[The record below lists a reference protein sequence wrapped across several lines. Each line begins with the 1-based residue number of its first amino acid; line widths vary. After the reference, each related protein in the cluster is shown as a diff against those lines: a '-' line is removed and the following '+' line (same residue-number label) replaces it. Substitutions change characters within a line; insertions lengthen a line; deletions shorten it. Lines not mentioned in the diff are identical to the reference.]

1 MATRS
6 TIAKLGKDGIIKAV
20 YCHSDGYL
28 EYNGKILNEY
38 YKDESKVDELLAHG
52 DISTLDQNIGEKLP
66 FNDYMLF
73 HEKKQCRFY
82 HRDRG
87 EDLMFNEF
95 ESDIE
100 YLEWANEVANGFIYL
115 YAYGAW
121 YVYDSFAVRCY
132 GEPTNKFVELEEALY
147 EHSTA
152 YRGF

>member
-28 EYNGKILNEY
+28 EHNGKVLNEY
-38 YKDESKVDELLAHG
+38 YRDESKVDELLAQG

-100 YLEWANEVANGFIYL
+100 YLEWANEIANGFIYL

-121 YVYDSFAVRCY
+121 YVYDNTFVKCY
-132 GEPTNKFVELEEALY
+132 GIASYRFVELEEALQN
-147 EHSTA
+147 EVV
-152 YRGF
+152 

>member
-6 TIAKLGKDGIIKAV
+6 AIAKLGKDGIIKSV

-52 DISTLDQNIGEKLP
+52 DISSLNKNIGVKID
-66 FNDYMLF
+66 FMDYELRAKN
-73 HEKKQCRFY
+73 EQCRFY

-100 YLEWANEVANGFIYL
+100 YIEWANDVANGFIYL
-115 YAYGAW
+115 YAFGAW
-121 YVYDSFAVRCY
+121 YVYDNGFVRTY
-132 GEPTNKFVELEEALY
+132 GRASHKFVELEEALY
-147 EHSTA
+147 ETA
-152 YRGF
+152 

>member
-6 TIAKLGKDGIIKAV
+6 VIAKLDNKGAKAI

-28 EYNGKILNEY
+28 EHVGRVLDGHYR
-38 YKDESKVDELLAHG
+38 DESKVDELLEHG
-52 DISTLDQNIGEKLP
+52 DVSSLNENIGEKLP
-66 FNDYMLF
+66 FNDYMSF

-100 YLEWANEVANGFIYL
+100 YIEWAKDSCNAEYIYMF
-115 YAYGAW
+115 AFGAW
-121 YVYDSFAVRCY
+121 YVYDDYV
-132 GEPTNKFVELEEALY
+132 GKFIELEEALY
-147 EHSTA
+147 EKA
-152 YRGF
+152 

>member
-6 TIAKLGKDGIIKAV
+6 TIAKLSKDGIIKAV

-28 EYNGKILNEY
+28 EHNGKVLNEY

-87 EDLMFNEF
+87 EDKKEAAKLGGENELVKFATEKCDAEYIYMF
-95 ESDIE
+95 
-100 YLEWANEVANGFIYL
+100 
-115 YAYGAW
+115 AYGSW
-121 YVYDSFAVRCY
+121 YVYDVYNNS
-132 GEPTNKFVELEEALY
+132 EFVELEEVLY
-147 EHSTA
+147 VPT
-152 YRGF
+152 R

>member
-20 YCHSDGYL
+20 YCHNDGYL
-28 EYNGKILNEY
+28 EHNGKVLNEY

-52 DISTLDQNIGEKLP
+52 DISSLNKNIGVKID
-66 FNDYMLF
+66 FMDYELRVKN
-73 HEKKQCRFY
+73 EQCRFY

-100 YLEWANEVANGFIYL
+100 YIEWAKDSCNAEYIYMF
-115 YAYGAW
+115 AFGAW
-121 YVYDSFAVRCY
+121 YVYDDYV
-132 GEPTNKFVELEEALY
+132 GKFIELEEALY
-147 EHSTA
+147 EKA
-152 YRGF
+152 

>member
-6 TIAKLGKDGIIKAV
+6 TIAKLGKNGIIKAV
-20 YCHSDGYL
+20 YCHNDGYL
-28 EYNGKILNEY
+28 EHVGKVLEEH

-52 DISTLDQNIGEKLP
+52 DISSLNKNIGVKID
-66 FNDYMLF
+66 FMDYELRAKN
-73 HEKKQCRFY
+73 EQCRFY

-100 YLEWANEVANGFIYL
+100 YIEWAEGVANGFIYL

-121 YVYDSFAVRCY
+121 YVYDSFAVKCY

-147 EHSTA
+147 EKV
-152 YRGF
+152 

>member
-6 TIAKLGKDGIIKAV
+6 TIAKLGKDGMIKAV

-28 EYNGKILNEY
+28 EHNGKVLNEY
-38 YKDESKVDELLAHG
+38 YRDESKIDELLAHG
-52 DISTLDQNIGEKLP
+52 DISSLNKNIGEKLP
-66 FNDYMLF
+66 FNDYKLSA
-73 HEKKQCRFY
+73 EKEQCRFY

-100 YLEWANEVANGFIYL
+100 YGESASDVANGFIYL

-147 EHSTA
+147 EVV
-152 YRGF
+152 

>member
-28 EYNGKILNEY
+28 EYNGKMLNEH

-52 DISTLDQNIGEKLP
+52 DLSTLNQNIGEKLP
-66 FNDYMLF
+66 FNDYMSF

-100 YLEWANEVANGFIYL
+100 YIEWAKGSCTAEYIYMF
-115 YAYGAW
+115 AFGAW
-121 YVYDSFAVRCY
+121 YVYDDNV
-132 GEPTNKFVELEEALY
+132 GKFIELEEALY
-147 EHSTA
+147 EKA
-152 YRGF
+152 

>member
-28 EYNGKILNEY
+28 EHNGKVLNEY

-87 EDLMFNEF
+87 EDKMCQIVVDNFKKLKE
-95 ESDIE
+95 
-100 YLEWANEVANGFIYL
+100 
-115 YAYGAW
+115 
-121 YVYDSFAVRCY
+121 
-132 GEPTNKFVELEEALY
+132 
-147 EHSTA
+147 
-152 YRGF
+152 